1 MLGVMLLSD
10 SSTSEL
16 IHLPSTLAARVMLR
30 NSRIRQG
37 LSLDAPLYFPGHS
50 TRVFFRVT
58 NIGQGVIALDCS
70 RSIVQLVFE
79 RVEGSVEHPYDGA
92 FADEFVYGGVD

>member
-16 IHLPSTLAARVMLR
+16 IHLPSTLAVRVMLR

-79 RVEGSVEHPYDGA
+79 RAEGDVERSYDGA
-92 FADEFVYGGVD
+92 FADELDNGGVD